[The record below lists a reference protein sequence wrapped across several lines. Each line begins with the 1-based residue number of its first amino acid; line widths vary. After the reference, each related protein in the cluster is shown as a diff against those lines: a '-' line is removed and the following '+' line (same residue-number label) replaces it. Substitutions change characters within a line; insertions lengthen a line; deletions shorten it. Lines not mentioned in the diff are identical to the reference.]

1 MEQKLQELHEAIVE
15 ENLEAFKQKLNDVP
29 KILNK
34 IKVGCFIHTPLH
46 VAAYHGHLE
55 FVKEILEK
63 SPGLV
68 EVLDSRRWSPLHL
81 ASAQGHLAIVQEL
94 VSKNRDMCTSLDG
107 DARTPLHLAA
117 MKGKKEVLDKLFEE
131 SLYSPHELMN
141 AKDVTGNTI
150 LHLAVRNK
158 EFEVVD
164 YLLAKIE
171 KAKKTEHRIKA
182 INAVNNCGYTAYDII
197 MEIEEK
203 TVELEKI
210 KATFRKVKAMKAK
223 DLSQGEW
230 LSNKRDIL
238 MVVASLIATMA
249 FQAGVNPPGG
259 FWQDNTPTPAPA
271 STLAPAP
278 APPPPPPPPHRA
290 GEAIMA
296 YNYPNTYPYFIRAN
310 TTGFVASV
318 STILLLITGWP
329 FKKKFFMW
337 LLVVIMWVTI
347 TSVAFTYA
355 FSIVVVSP
363 KGEREP
369 LFHTIVV
376 GAIVWCSVM
385 VSLLIAHT
393 IRIINWWLKTKTG
406 IQVWPEMKNFFDNS
420 CRQGTN
426 SGNGEDHHMELIGQ
440 GQQQSRVNTNSVH
453 GDHSNV

>member
-1 MEQKLQELHEAIVE
+1 MSQREGEVESRGGRVEQKLQELHEAIVE
-15 ENLEAFKQKLNDVP
+15 GNNKLEAFREILNNDP
-29 KILNK
+29 KILDR
-34 IKVGCFIHTPLH
+34 IKVGCFIHSPLH

-55 FVKEILEK
+55 FVQEILKK

-81 ASAQGHLAIVQEL
+81 ASAQGHLDIVQAL
-94 VSKNRDMCTSLDG
+94 VSENPDMCTALDG

-117 MKGKKEVLDKLFEE
+117 MKGNLEVLDKLFEA
-131 SLYSPHELMN
+131 SLYGPHELMN
-141 AKDVTGNTI
+141 VKDVAGNTI

-158 EFEVVD
+158 KLQVVN
-164 YLLAKIE
+164 YLLKKIE
-171 KAKKTEHRIKA
+171 KAKKTENRINA
-182 INAVNNCGYTAYDII
+182 VNAVNNCGYTAYDIV
-197 MEIEEK
+197 MDSKNEQEFND
-203 TVELEKI
+203 I
-210 KATFRKVKAMKAK
+210 KVTFRKVKAMKAK

-230 LSNKRDIL
+230 LSKKRDIL

-249 FQAGVNPPGG
+249 FQAGINPPGG
-259 FWQDNTPTPAPA
+259 FWQDNT
-271 STLAPAP
+271 
-278 APPPPPPPPHRA
+278 PPHRA

-310 TTGFVASV
+310 TTRFVASV

-329 FKKKFFMW
+329 FKKFFFMW

-347 TSVAFTYA
+347 TSIAFTYA

-376 GAIVWCSVM
+376 GAIVWCCVM

-393 IRIINWWLKTKTG
+393 IRVINWWLKTNKG
-406 IQVWPEMKNFFDNS
+406 INVWPQIKEFFKSNTS
-420 CRQGTN
+420 RQGTN
-426 SGNGEDHHMELIGQ
+426 SSNGDVNQIELSGQGLQQSSNGEVLQIQ
-440 GQQQSRVNTNSVH
+440 LK
-453 GDHSNV
+453 

>member
-1 MEQKLQELHEAIVE
+1 MSQREGEEESGGGRAEQKLQELHEAIVE
-15 ENLEAFKQKLNDVP
+15 GNNKLEAFKEILNEDP
-29 KILNK
+29 KILNR

-55 FVKEILEK
+55 FVKEILK
-63 SPGLV
+63 RSPGLV
-68 EVLDSRRWSPLHL
+68 EVQDSRRWSPLHV
-81 ASAQGHLAIVQEL
+81 ASARGHLDIVQAL
-94 VSKNRDMCTSLDG
+94 VSENPDMCTALDG

-117 MKGKKEVLDKLFEE
+117 MKGKKEVLDKLFEA
-131 SLYSPHELMN
+131 SLYGPHELMN
-141 AKDVTGNTI
+141 VKDVAGNTI

-158 EFEVVD
+158 KLQVVK
-164 YLLAKIE
+164 YLLDKIE
-171 KAKKTEHRIKA
+171 KAEKTESRINA
-182 INAVNNCGYTAYDII
+182 VNAVNNCGYTAYDIV
-197 MEIEEK
+197 MESK
-203 TVELEKI
+203 NDTQELKDI
-210 KATFRKVKAMKAK
+210 KVTFRKVKAMKAK

-230 LSNKRDIL
+230 LSKKRDIL

-249 FQAGVNPPGG
+249 FQAGINPPGG
-259 FWQDNTPTPAPA
+259 FWQDNT
-271 STLAPAP
+271 
-278 APPPPPPPPHRA
+278 PPHRA

-347 TSVAFTYA
+347 TSIAFTYA

-376 GAIVWCSVM
+376 GAIVWCCVM

-393 IRIINWWLKTKTG
+393 IRVINWWLKTNKG
-406 IQVWPEMKNFFDNS
+406 INVWPQIKEFFKSNTS
-420 CRQGTN
+420 GQGTN
-426 SGNGEDHHMELIGQ
+426 SSNGDAHQIELSGQGLQQSSNGEVLQIQ
-440 GQQQSRVNTNSVH
+440 LK
-453 GDHSNV
+453 